1 MSVIA
6 KKLTQMNIELPTPS
20 TPVASYVPYVVV
32 DKLVF
37 ISGQLPLEEG
47 KVKVEGTGGKDVDM
61 EAGQRAARLCALN
74 LLSHLKNA
82 CGGDLD
88 RVKACVKLGGF
99 IASAPGF
106 YDQPKVMNGAS
117 ELMQEIFG
125 EAGCHSRFAVG
136 VSALP
141 RNAAVEV
148 DAVFALK

>member
-1 MSVIA
+1 MSAIA
-6 KKLTQMNIELPTPS
+6 KKLTQLNIQLPTPS
-20 TPVASYVPYVVV
+20 TPVASYVPYVVI

-37 ISGQLPLEEG
+37 ISGQLPLENG
-47 KVKVEGTGGKDVDM
+47 KVAVEGTVGKDVDLD
-61 EAGQRAARLCALN
+61 AAQKAARICGLN

-82 CGGDLD
+82 CSGDLD
-88 RVKACVKLGGF
+88 KVKVCVKLGGF
-99 IASAPGF
+99 VASAPSF
-106 YDQPKVMNGAS
+106 YDQPKVVNGAS
-117 ELMQEIFG
+117 ELMQEVFG

>member
-1 MSVIA
+1 MSAIA
-6 KKLTQMNIELPTPS
+6 KKLSQLNIELPTPS

-32 DKLVF
+32 DKMVF
-37 ISGQLPLEEG
+37 ISGQLPLENG
-47 KVKVEGTGGKDVDM
+47 KVAVEGTVGKDVDL
-61 EAGQRAARLCALN
+61 EAAQKAARICGLN

-88 RVKACVKLGGF
+88 KVKACVKLGGF
-99 IASAPGF
+99 VASAPGF
-106 YDQPKVMNGAS
+106 YDQPKVVNGAS
-117 ELMQEIFG
+117 ELMQEVFG